1 MSSHGEASTIA
12 EGSVSFALDP
22 SDAAA
27 CLESIERASAPPD
40 DSAKMAI
47 LEGTLPSP
55 PTEVVERYEYAHVR
69 SSSAAGYGCSGARR
83 SAGVATVTP
92 SIVEGAPPVPAGA
105 RRAGDEH
112 AAARARAAP
121 RARRGARRHNLRR
134 GAQGS
139 ARGGRERE
147 GHGGVGV
154 TASGGRALRGDGS
167 AADGRPLPPL
177 GGWMASTPR
186 WAAGLI
192 R

>member
-92 SIVEGAPPVPAGA
+92 SIVE
-105 RRAGDEH
+105 RRAARCRPARGEPVTNMPPCTSTSSTDGLGEAH
-112 AAARARAAP
+112 AVTICAEAHRAARE
-121 RARRGARRHNLRR
+121 
-134 GAQGS
+134 
-139 ARGGRERE
+139 GGRERE
-147 GHGGVGV
+147 GHGE
-154 TASGGRALRGDGS
+154 RRGDGERE
-167 AADGRPLPPL
+167 GGPL
-177 GGWMASTPR
+177 R
-186 WAAGLI
+186 